1 MSPVKA
7 IITRTGQAKEIAVS
21 SLLNN
26 PPHPPPLLLHP
37 KVLVDDSECVVS
49 LPQSPLAHGMRA
61 KGQMAE
67 QTALDSLWVEGE
79 CGQAGGS
86 SQRKGRVVSI
96 LQTRNSKETRT
107 I

>member
-26 PPHPPPLLLHP
+26 PPPQLLHP